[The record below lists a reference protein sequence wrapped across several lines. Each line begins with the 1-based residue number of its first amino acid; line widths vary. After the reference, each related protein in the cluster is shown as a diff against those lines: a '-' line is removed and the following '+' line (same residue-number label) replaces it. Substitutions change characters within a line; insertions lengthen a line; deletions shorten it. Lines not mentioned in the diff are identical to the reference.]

1 MLKDDIEWMLA
12 IINSK
17 KPQLEFNQR
26 LFEIME
32 GNLLKYVL
40 EALKS
45 QLSANAYE
53 TASKRVVPIN
63 ILRRIVNKLSKLYSS
78 SPKRKTELDSDQELV
93 DFYSLDGAL
102 DRDYGNHNLNFN
114 SYKYSALEFFIE
126 ERQLKQRAIPA
137 TQFIVCSNDKVNPLK
152 VTHYIKFMGKYE
164 KQQNGKT
171 ILVDRYWAYTN
182 EEFLSFDSQGE
193 VISEDT
199 DLVEGINT
207 FGIIPMNYV
216 STSDNLLIPL
226 QDDDLFQM
234 AVNIPVKLSDLNFAQ
249 QFQSHGI
256 IYVKNADNANLQ
268 VSPNTIWE
276 LNSRYPD
283 KEVDVGTIQ
292 PQVSVTEVLDLCR
305 FEISM
310 WLESKDIR
318 PTSAGQSQNDLSGLS
333 LLIQNADIA
342 ENRKQ
347 QEQVFK
353 QSESD
358 FWKRLSTIHN
368 TLVRSNLIDM
378 RQMFSSDEVKVSVE
392 YEMHKPYEPIID
404 KVNRLKIE
412 VDSKF
417 LSRYSAIKELHPD
430 WSDTQIEEELEEID
444 EETTIEIPNEPQQ
457 DLSANDNQDMNTDEM
472 DMEGQNDMEKNAN
485 S

>member
-1 MLKDDIEWMLA
+1 MLKDDIEWLLT
-12 IINSK
+12 IIDSK

-40 EALKS
+40 DALKS
-45 QLSANAYE
+45 QLSANAFE

-63 ILRRIVNKLSKLYSS
+63 ILRRIVNKLSKLYSV
-78 SPKRKTELDSDQELV
+78 SPKRTTPIESDQLLV
-93 DFYSLDGAL
+93 DLYSQNGVLDKY
-102 DRDYGNHNLNFN
+102 YGNHNLNFN

-126 ERQLKQRAIPA
+126 DRILKQRAIPA
-137 TQFIVCSNDKVNPLK
+137 TQFIVASNDKVNPLK
-152 VTHYIKFMGKYE
+152 VTHYVKFMGKYN
-164 KQQNGKT
+164 KNVNGKNV
-171 ILVDRYWAYTN
+171 LVERYWAYTD
-182 EEFLSFDSQGE
+182 EEFLSFDSQGD
-193 VISEDT
+193 VILEDT
-199 DLVEGINT
+199 DIVDGINT

-216 STSDNLLIPL
+216 STSDNILIPL

-256 IYVKNADNANLQ
+256 IYVKNADSANLQ

-283 KEVDVGTIQ
+283 KQVEVGTIQ

-318 PTSAGQSQNDLSGLS
+318 PTSAGANQNDLSGIS
-333 LLIQNADIA
+333 LLIQNSDIS
-342 ENRKQ
+342 ENRKY
-347 QEQVFK
+347 QEQIFR
-353 QSESD
+353 QSEND
-358 FWKRLSTIHN
+358 FWKRLSKIHN
-368 TLVRSNLIDM
+368 ELVRSNLIDE
-378 RQMFSSDEVKVSVE
+378 RKLFSSDEVEVSVE
-392 YEMHKPYEPIID
+392 YETHKPYEPIID

-417 LSRYSAIKELHPD
+417 LSRYSAIRELHPD
-430 WSDTQIEEELEEID
+430 WSDTQIEDEIEDID
-444 EETTIEIPNEPQQ
+444 EESTIEIAENKTEQE
-457 DLSANDNQDMNTDEM
+457 NNM
-472 DMEGQNDMEKNAN
+472 DMESQDDMEKDMEGGQ
-485 S
+485 STT